1 MAKTTV
7 VTMTDDLDG
16 GKAEGTVVF
25 SVGGTNYEIDLSKKN
40 AAALDKALA
49 PYVAAARKVRDDG
62 STRRRVSASNGRR
75 TSASRGNAEVSAV
88 REWAKT
94 NGYEVSE
101 RGRLSGAILDAYHA
115 AN

>member
-1 MAKTTV
+1 
-7 VTMTDDLDG
+7 MTDDLDG

-25 SVGGTNYEIDLSKKN
+25 SVGGANYEIDLSKKN

-49 PYVAAARKVRDDG
+49 PYVAAARKVRDGG

-75 TSASRGNAEVSAV
+75 ASASRGNAEVSAV

-94 NGYEVSE
+94 NGHEVSE